1 MSRLLTSIF
10 MIGSIGYVVFR
21 YRYRI
26 INALIGTGWMR
37 RIAVGS
43 IMSLPGVRQKLMSSV
58 FGGPSAR

>member
-1 MSRLLTSIF
+1 M
-10 MIGSIGYVVFR
+10 FR

-37 RIAVGS
+37 RLAVGS
-43 IMSLPGVRQKLMSSV
+43 IMSFPGVRQKLMSTV